1 MLEKIN
7 LQGQHVT
14 RFSKPFIGS
23 TTSRNFPMLNVL
35 LVDTNV
41 VHPNTL
47 LLLNVPLNSLR
58 QRQDLPS
65 ALSLLFPRSY

>member
-23 TTSRNFPMLNVL
+23 TTSRNFPVLNVL

-47 LLLNVPLNSLR
+47 LLLNVPL